1 MEMQWHSVFRKLED
15 PRSPRNQRHEFM
27 SLVGIGLFGTLSGI
41 TSYDGLAD
49 FAEFREADLAG
60 IIPMPFGPPC
70 SETLRRFF
78 NELNAEVFAECFR
91 EFTVTL
97 LEKVPGLIPI
107 DGKRIRNS
115 GKNPIQI
122 VSAWCEENHVV
133 LAHVKVQDESN
144 EITAIPALLKLIDVC
159 GKVVT
164 IDAIGCQKTI
174 LQDIVDRGGDYIVA
188 IKGNQGNLFED
199 VKAYFQDTKDMLTST
214 EYDKGHG
221 RIEKRTCNTTDDLD
235 WLCKEYPDW
244 TGLTSV
250 SQVISE
256 RTINNKKS
264 VETRYYISSLPAD
277 PKFTGTAVRSHWGI
291 ENKLHWR
298 LDVICNQDKACVR
311 NDNAAQNLD
320 TMHKWALNI
329 LSKFKTTKV
338 SMKSLQRKAC
348 MSFDFLLKL
357 ITKFFEK

>member
-1 MEMQWHSVFRKLED
+1 MKLQWHSVFQNLED

-49 FAEFREADLAG
+49 FAELREADLAT
-60 IIPMPFGPPC
+60 ILPMPFGPP
-70 SETLRRFF
+70 SSDTLRRFF
-78 NELNAEVFAECFR
+78 NELNVEMFTACFR
-91 EFTVTL
+91 EFAITL
-97 LEKVPGLIPI
+97 LEKVPGIIPI

-115 GKNPIQI
+115 GKHPIQV
-122 VSAWCEENHVV
+122 VSAWCEENHIV
-133 LAHVKVQDESN
+133 LAHVKVSDESN
-144 EITAIPALLKLIDVC
+144 EITAIPTLLKLIDIC
-159 GKVVT
+159 GKVIT

-174 LQDIVDRGGDYIVA
+174 VKNIVDGDGDYVIA

-199 VKAYFQDTKDMLTST
+199 VKAYFDDTKDMPTHT

-221 RIEKRTCNTTDDLD
+221 RIEKRTCNATDNID
-235 WLCKEYPDW
+235 WLRREYPDW
-244 TGLTSV
+244 AGLTSI
-250 SQVISE
+250 SQVVAE
-256 RTINNKKS
+256 RTIKDKKS
-264 VETRYYISSLPAD
+264 VETRYYISSLPAN
-277 PKFTGTAVRSHWGI
+277 PKFIGDAVRSHWGI

-311 NDNAAQNLD
+311 NDNAAQNID
-320 TMHKWALNI
+320 TMHKLALNI
-329 LSKFKTTKV
+329 LSKFKTKKV

-357 ITKFFEK
+357 IAKFFEK